1 MSRYIFTEQA
11 AQDLEDIW
19 DYVAADS
26 LDAADIVARDIRAA
40 LELIAAMPGVG
51 HRRKDVRNPR
61 YRFWRANRFIIAYFP
76 DTRPL
81 QIIRIVGAQR
91 DVRRLFDES

>member
-1 MSRYIFTEQA
+1 
-11 AQDLEDIW
+11 
-19 DYVAADS
+19 
-26 LDAADIVARDIRAA
+26 
-40 LELIAAMPGVG
+40 MPGVG

-81 QIIRIVGAQR
+81 QVIRIVGAQR
-91 DVRRLFDES
+91 DLRRLFDKS